1 MKALNWQ
8 TKPGPRTASRT
19 VAWRSWTA
27 SPAIT
32 AFIRPS
38 APAKVEKFLR
48 NLKISVDKKQILK
61 IVSNNRLGSNVIRTL
76 QAVTSNTFDNNDS
89 FNKIFREKK
98 NMFLPDS
105 QVVATGCYLDLE
117 PERSREED
125 DLDRQGDRDLQIL
138 STWGKFHSKNS
149 WENLILF
156 WLTHYTGFA
165 AIFRFGWNIVDR
177 WYFLFFWIFV
187 TFVTPTTKIVF
198 W

>member
-1 MKALNWQ
+1 M
-8 TKPGPRTASRT
+8 
-19 VAWRSWTA
+19 
-27 SPAIT
+27 
-32 AFIRPS
+32 
-38 APAKVEKFLR
+38 EKFLR

-138 STWGKFHSKNS
+138 ST
-149 WENLILF
+149 
-156 WLTHYTGFA
+156 
-165 AIFRFGWNIVDR
+165 
-177 WYFLFFWIFV
+177 
-187 TFVTPTTKIVF
+187 
-198 W
+198 